1 MSDASGWK
9 GRRLGPYRVGER
21 YPGIPEDEGRL
32 YEAHHVETGEPV
44 LVVMPGTGDDW
55 RTSTPW
61 STQTTNF
68 TEPDA
73 LVVHPKRTAGTKL
86 PTFHEMAL
94 GFIRLAGALAQLD
107 GREDVRA
114 LFSREPGAASSRHK
128 AQRWGLAG
136 AGLALAAGLALLL
149 WPRDTTHLGTG
160 DASVEAIVFS
170 DGPNPSSLPTIAYPM
185 PETPFKEQRK
195 PPCIPDLQ
203 VEIRG
208 GCWNELSRTAP
219 CPRSSAEYQGKCYL
233 PVKKPDPQPRSV
245 QP

>member
-1 MSDASGWK
+1 MSDTSDWK
-9 GRRLGPYRVGER
+9 GRRLGPYQVGDR
-21 YPGIPEDEGRL
+21 YPGVPEDEGRL
-32 YEAHHVETGEPV
+32 YEAHHVETGEPA

-73 LVVHPKRTAGTKL
+73 LIVHPKRSNGAKL
-86 PTFHEMAL
+86 PTFHEMTL

-114 LFSREPGAASSRHK
+114 HLSRESRPTSSRHK

-136 AGLALAAGLALLL
+136 AGVALATVLALLL
-149 WPRDTTHLGTG
+149 WPRTTEHPETRDVPAESIL
-160 DASVEAIVFS
+160 FS
-170 DGPNPSSLPTIAYPM
+170 NGQDLSLPAIAYPM

-195 PPCIPDLQ
+195 PPCMPEAEM
-203 VEIRG
+203 EIRG

-219 CPRSSAEYQGKCYL
+219 CPRSTAEYQGKCYL
-233 PVKKPDPQPRSV
+233 PVKKPDPQPSSV